1 MNVTTN
7 EKHLHFINF
16 VKLIEESNM
25 SEVLGSFSADP
36 AALFTVNKNLVTNE
50 LSLAFQKD
58 GNPICFLILTS
69 CFPGGVSATKYKNYF
84 RFCSS
89 TRQHQPR
96 MLDNAGSVS
105 LIFNYST
112 PRCALMTHVSSAVI
126 FCDSNV
132 ESRGVFSTRIAASPI
147 ILIFSSVLV

>member
-7 EKHLHFINF
+7 KKHLHFINF

-58 GNPICFLILTS
+58 GNPF
-69 CFPGGVSATKYKNYF
+69 
-84 RFCSS
+84 
-89 TRQHQPR
+89 
-96 MLDNAGSVS
+96 
-105 LIFNYST
+105 
-112 PRCALMTHVSSAVI
+112 
-126 FCDSNV
+126 
-132 ESRGVFSTRIAASPI
+132 VFSY
-147 ILIFSSVLV
+147 

>member
-36 AALFTVNKNLVTNE
+36 AALFTVNKNFVTNE
-50 LSLAFQKD
+50 LSLAFQND

-96 MLDNAGSVS
+96 MLDNTGSVS
-105 LIFNYST
+105 L
-112 PRCALMTHVSSAVI
+112 V
-126 FCDSNV
+126 
-132 ESRGVFSTRIAASPI
+132 
-147 ILIFSSVLV
+147 